1 MFEKFGEFDSAEEL
15 NRAANAQFLEG
26 DEEAIRELAKENGID
41 EDDAQDYIDGVVLH
55 LATTMSAA
63 LGKLSIEKGKPF
75 AQTNTM
81 EDWTMQLTSLI
92 TKDEAVAK
100 GVRRKGKSLK
110 GMYTH
115 ILKWSFAHQKEID
128 TDILKDCGINFK
140 VTDGNPTMA
149 QARQLIIAYYTGGAD
164 PK

>member
-1 MFEKFGEFDSAEEL
+1 MFDKFGEFDSVEEL

-26 DEEAIRELAKENGID
+26 DEDAIRALAAENGID
-41 EDDAQDYIDGVVLH
+41 PEDAQDYIDGVVLH

-63 LGKLSIEKGKPF
+63 LGKLAIEKAQPF

-92 TKDEAVAK
+92 TKDANVAA
-100 GVRRKGKSLK
+100 GVRKKVKSLK

-115 ILKWSFAHQKEID
+115 ILKWSLDHQKEID
-128 TDILKDCGINFK
+128 KDILKECGIKFK

-149 QARQLIIAYYTGGAD
+149 QARQLIIAYYTGGSD